1 MNPSGEKMSE
11 MEVDALLAGQEDENG
26 CVNYEG
32 QYCVC
37 VNDNCMPC
45 GLMLMITVVVMT
57 Q

>member
-1 MNPSGEKMSE
+1 MDKPRPLLNPSGEKMSE

-37 VNDNCMPC
+37 VS
-45 GLMLMITVVVMT
+45 MITVCHVT
-57 Q
+57 